1 MNWIKSF
8 LSGLQFKDYVFTI
21 YVIGSLFFILSI
33 KDCLS
38 GIGGGKET
46 VEVPSKPVFSNKE
59 DRNWNECIFNS
70 LEVVNP
76 EAINKCD
83 TKYSQIKVKGK

>member
-1 MNWIKSF
+1 MNWFKNF
-8 LSGLQFKDYVFTI
+8 FSGLQFKDYVFTI
-21 YVIGSLFFILSI
+21 YVVVSLFFILSI

-46 VEVPSKPVFSNKE
+46 VEVPKKPVFSNKQ

-70 LEVVNP
+70 LE
-76 EAINKCD
+76 AIEPKAIDNCD